1 MSVTYIPDHVE
12 QALHNR
18 LSQFSQSP
26 NLELLIRLFVEPLQE
41 LEDIAFALITERM
54 LSSAQGAQLDQY
66 GAIAGQRRD
75 GLNDETYRR
84 FISVRLEA
92 NRSNGQPDVITT
104 VLATLM
110 STTSTVQ
117 YHPLP
122 PAAFGLSYMLGEY
135 SSDSIRTRVL
145 NLVNAIIP
153 AGVKLEEVVESLPG
167 YWGFEGDDDAL
178 PLGTGAFT
186 AEVINA

>member
-18 LSQFSQSP
+18 LTQFSESP

-66 GAIAGQRRD
+66 GAVAGQRRD
-75 GLNDETYRR
+75 GLDDETYRR

-92 NRSNGQPDVITT
+92 NRSNGQPDVITN

-110 STTSTVQ
+110 KTATPVR
-117 YHPLP
+117 YFPLP
-122 PAAFGLSYMLGEY
+122 PAAFGLAYMRGEY
-135 SSDSIRTRVL
+135 SSDDMRTRVL

-167 YWGFEGDDDAL
+167 YWGFDGDDDAL